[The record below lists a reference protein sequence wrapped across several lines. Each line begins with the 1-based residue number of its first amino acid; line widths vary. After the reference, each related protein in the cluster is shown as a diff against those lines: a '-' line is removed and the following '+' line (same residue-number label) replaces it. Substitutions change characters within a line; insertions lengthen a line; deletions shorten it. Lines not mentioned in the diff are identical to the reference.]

1 MNGEFKINHTPKPK
15 YIEILPE
22 DKTLRR
28 LTKVE
33 SLALKSKI
41 AILKQQREVELST
54 PEPLK
59 DELLITVLPAQKGW
73 VDKKDHRKERS
84 GRSELERRSLYRR
97 DNKNFFSAAQ
107 ERVAM
112 GR

>member
-1 MNGEFKINHTPKPK
+1 MKEFKINTSPKPA

-22 DKTLRR
+22 DKTIRR
-28 LTKVE
+28 LTKAE
-33 SLALKSKI
+33 SMTLKNRISL
-41 AILKQQREVELST
+41 LKQQREIELST

-59 DELLITVLPAQKGW
+59 GEMAITVLPAQKGW

>member
-1 MNGEFKINHTPKPK
+1 MKEFKINTLPKPK
-15 YIEILPE
+15 YQEILPE
-22 DKTLRR
+22 DKTIRR
-28 LTKVE
+28 LTKAE
-33 SLALKSKI
+33 SMTLKKRI
-41 AILKQQREVELST
+41 AVRQQQRGAELSG

-59 DELLITVLPAQKGW
+59 GEMVITALPAQKGW